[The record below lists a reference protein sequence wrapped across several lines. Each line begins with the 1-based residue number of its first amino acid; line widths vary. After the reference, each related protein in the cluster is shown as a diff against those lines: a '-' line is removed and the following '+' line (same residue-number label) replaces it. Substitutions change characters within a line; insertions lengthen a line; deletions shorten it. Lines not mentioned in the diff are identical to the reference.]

1 MPEVTLDI
9 EDYYRR
15 YGAMVMRR
23 CRALLKDE
31 DEAMD
36 AVQDTFVRL
45 LKYADRLEDRAP
57 SSLLYTMAT
66 NVCLNRI
73 RARGRNRSDSVGEEL
88 EEIATIGDHSDRVLA
103 DHFLV
108 RLFGTQ
114 KPDTRMMAVC
124 HYVDGMTL
132 EETANVCG
140 LSVSGVRKRLRTLKA
155 RGLELKER

>member
-1 MPEVTLDI
+1 MPTATVDI

-36 AVQDTFVRL
+36 AAQDTFFRL
-45 LKYADRLEDRAP
+45 LKYADRLEGRAP

-73 RARGRNRSDSVGEEL
+73 RARSRNRSDNVGDAL
-88 EEIATIGDHSDRVLA
+88 EEIAATGDHADGVLV
-103 DHFLV
+103 DHFLE

-114 KPDTRMMAVC
+114 KTDTRTMAVC

-132 EETANVCG
+132 EETAGVCG
-140 LSVSGVRKRLRTLKA
+140 LSVSGVRKRLRTLRA

>member
-1 MPEVTLDI
+1 MPNVTVDI
-9 EDYYRR
+9 EGYYRR

-23 CRALLKDE
+23 CRSLLKDE

-36 AVQDTFVRL
+36 ATQDTFVRL
-45 LKYADRLEDRAP
+45 MKYADRLEGRAP

-73 RARGRNRSDSVGEEL
+73 RARGRNRSDAVGEIV
-88 EEIATIGDHSDRVLA
+88 EEIASAGDHADRVLA
-103 DHFLV
+103 DHFLG
-108 RLFGTQ
+108 RLFETE
-114 KPDTRMMAVC
+114 KADTRTMAVC

-132 EETANVCG
+132 EETAGVCG
-140 LSVSGVRKRLRTLKA
+140 LSVSGVRKRLRTLRA

>member
-1 MPEVTLDI
+1 MPTVTVDI

-15 YGAMVMRR
+15 YGANVMRR

-36 AVQDTFVRL
+36 AAQDTFVRL

-73 RARGRNRSDSVGEEL
+73 RARGRNRSDNAGDAL
-88 EEIATIGDHSDRVLA
+88 EEIATTGDHADGVLVG
-103 DHFLV
+103 HFLE

-114 KPDTRMMAVC
+114 KEDTRTMAVC

-132 EETANVCG
+132 EETADACG
-140 LSVSGVRKRLRTLKA
+140 LSVSGVRKRLRTLRA